1 MEEEISEE
9 ELKKLPFMNFNLGLE
24 ERVDDLL
31 QRLTIEEK
39 FRLCSGTHGYE
50 TKKVKRLGIKH
61 FKMTDGPHGIAYDS
75 SGSKLGTYFPTAVC
89 RSATWNLELSHK
101 FGVALAEEAREIGY
115 HMLLGPGINIIRT
128 PLCGR
133 NFEYQTEDPF
143 LNIKMAI
150 PVVKGIQSQKIA
162 ACAKHYICNNQETN
176 RLRVSSEISERALQE
191 IYFPAFKAVVKEGK
205 VWSIMSCYN
214 KINGIYGSENK
225 KLLRERLMEDWGFL
239 GFVVSDWEATM
250 YINKTEDCVNAGLS
264 LEMPIARRYKR
275 KMLKDALTVGKISEN
290 TINSN
295 VKRLLRIMFFTGL
308 FDDEDSLPSGSRNS
322 REHQKIARK
331 IAEEGIVLLKNNNN
345 LLPLNLDK
353 LKTIAILGP
362 NVDKKMSYGGGSSGI
377 KCPYEITPLQGIKEF
392 CKEKVEIN
400 NSPADADV
408 AIIVAGFNHDRGM
421 DSEFVDRKEFNLPE
435 DQIRLINKV
444 ADENSNTIVILIN
457 GGPIGMEDWI
467 DKVPVLV
474 EAWYPGMEGGYAI
487 ANIIFGDV
495 NPSGK
500 LPVSFPKRLTDS
512 PAHKSS
518 KTYPGNDKVHYDE
531 GIFVGYRYFDKYNI
545 EPLFPFGYGLSYTEF
560 IYENLKI
567 DKFKFAEGEKI
578 NISID
583 IINSGGCFGAEI
595 VQLYIQD
602 IESSV
607 ERPIKELK
615 GFKKV
620 NLKPNEKSTLKFELS
635 EENFAFFDESTNSW
649 KIEKGLFNI
658 LIGSSSRD
666 IRLKAQVE
674 YISTE

>member
-1 MEEEISEE
+1 MVEEISEE
-9 ELKKLPFMNFNLGLE
+9 ELKKLPFMNSNLDLE

-39 FRLCSGTHGYE
+39 FKLCSGTRGFE
-50 TKKVKRLGIKH
+50 TRKINSLGIKP
-61 FKMTDGPHGIAYDS
+61 FKMTDGPHGIAFDS
-75 SGSKLGTYFPTAVC
+75 SIGKLGTYFPTAIC
-89 RSATWNLELSHK
+89 RSATWNPELSRK
-101 FGVALAEEAREIGY
+101 FGIALAEEVRDIGY

-191 IYFPAFKAVVKEGK
+191 IYLPAFKAVVKEGK

-225 KLLRERLMEDWGFL
+225 ELLRERLMENWGFL
-239 GFVVSDWEATM
+239 GFVVSDWEATT
-250 YINKTEDCVNAGLS
+250 YINKTEDCVNAGLT
-264 LEMPIARRYKR
+264 LEMPIARRYRRKR
-275 KMLKDALTVGKISEN
+275 LKDALTGGKFNEK

-295 VKRLLRIMFFTGL
+295 LKRLLRVMFFTGL
-308 FDDEDSLPSGSRNS
+308 FDNEDSLPSGSRNS
-322 REHQKIARK
+322 REHQIIARK
-331 IAEEGIVLLKNNNN
+331 IAEEGIVLLKNDNN
-345 LLPLNLDK
+345 LLPLNLGK
-353 LKTIAILGP
+353 LKTIAVLGP
-362 NVDKKMSYGGGSSGI
+362 NVDKKMAYGGGSSGI
-377 KCPYEITPLQGIKEF
+377 QCPYEITPLQGIKEM

-421 DSEFVDRKEFNLPE
+421 DSEFVDRKWFNLPE

-444 ADENSNTIVILIN
+444 VNQNSNTIVILIN

-474 EAWYPGMEGGYAI
+474 EAWYPGMEGGHAI

-518 KTYPGNDKVHYDE
+518 KTYPGNDKVYYEE
-531 GIFVGYRYFDKYNI
+531 GIFVGYRYFDNYNI

-560 IYENLKI
+560 NYENLKI
-567 DKFKFAEGEKI
+567 DKFKFTKGERI

-583 IINSGGCFGAEI
+583 IINSGGYYGAEI

-635 EENFAFFDESTNSW
+635 EEDFAFFDESINSW
-649 KIEKGLFNI
+649 RTEKGLFNV

-666 IRLKAQVE
+666 IRLQAQVE
-674 YISTE
+674 YISIE

>member
-1 MEEEISEE
+1 
-9 ELKKLPFMNFNLGLE
+9 
-24 ERVDDLL
+24 
-31 QRLTIEEK
+31 
-39 FRLCSGTHGYE
+39 
-50 TKKVKRLGIKH
+50 
-61 FKMTDGPHGIAYDS
+61 
-75 SGSKLGTYFPTAVC
+75 
-89 RSATWNLELSHK
+89 WNPELSRK
-101 FGVALAEEAREIGY
+101 FGIALAEEVRDIGY

-162 ACAKHYICNNQETN
+162 ACAKHYLCNNQETN

-225 KLLRERLMEDWGFL
+225 ELLRERLMEDWGFL
-239 GFVVSDWEATM
+239 GFVVSDWEATT
-250 YINKTEDCVNAGLS
+250 YINKTENCVNAGLT
-264 LEMPIARRYKR
+264 LEMPIARRYRKKR
-275 KMLKDALTVGKISEN
+275 LNDALTAGKFSEK
-290 TINSN
+290 TITSN
-295 VKRLLRIMFFTGL
+295 LKRLLRVMFFVGL
-308 FDDEDSLPSGSRNS
+308 FDDKDSLPSGSRNS
-322 REHQKIARK
+322 REHQNIARK
-331 IAEEGIVLLKNNNN
+331 IAEEGITLLKNDNN
-345 LLPLNLDK
+345 LLPLNLGK

-377 KCPYEITPLQGIKEF
+377 QCPYEITPLQGIKEK

-421 DSEFVDRKEFNLPE
+421 DSEFVDRKWFNLPE

-444 ADENSNTIVILIN
+444 TDENSNTIVILIN

-474 EAWYPGMEGGYAI
+474 EAWYPGMEGGHAI
-487 ANIIFGDV
+487 ANILFGDV

-500 LPVSFPKRLTDS
+500 LPVSFPKKLSDS
-512 PAHKSS
+512 PAHKSL
-518 KTYPGNDKVHYDE
+518 KTYPGNDKVYYQE
-531 GIFVGYRYFDKYNI
+531 GIYVGYRYFEKYNI

-560 IYENLKI
+560 IYENLEI
-567 DKFKFAEGEKI
+567 DKFKFAKGEVI

-583 IINSGGCFGAEI
+583 IINSGEYPGAEI

-602 IESSV
+602 FESSV

-620 NLKPNEKSTLKFELS
+620 YLKPHEKNNLKFELC
-635 EENFAFFDESTNSW
+635 EEDFSFFDESINSW
-649 KIEKGLFNI
+649 RIEKGFFNI
-658 LIGSSSRD
+658 LMGSSSRD
-666 IRLKAQVE
+666 IRLQAQVE
-674 YISTE
+674 YISS